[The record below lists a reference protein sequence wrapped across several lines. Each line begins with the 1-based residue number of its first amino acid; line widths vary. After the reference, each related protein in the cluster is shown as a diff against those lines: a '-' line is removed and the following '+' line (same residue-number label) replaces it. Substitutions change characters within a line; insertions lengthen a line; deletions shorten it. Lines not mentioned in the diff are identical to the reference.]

1 MLSQSA
7 GGSEPAAATFTPF
20 PRPPLELHRKIVRIA
35 ALETM
40 IVPVEV
46 GRIKD
51 KGRDLGTAHVVPIG
65 PSSPLLQVNK
75 EAHEECQMVLTAH
88 HESRSGEPKLYLNEA
103 SGLLWLIYLDEW
115 TFKHERFAALIPESS
130 NGNLPKIRAIAT
142 GWEMSSQFL
151 KRGGKDYELMA
162 ILMNM
167 RKLGVEVLIVTK
179 PSARFS
185 KPWVYSDIEF
195 RDSEEIDP
203 ANEPIHWKMLRKNL
217 TVPVVTV
224 GNIENAMVEYIQ
236 RHRDS
241 IRGHQATTCK

>member
-1 MLSQSA
+1 MSFLSYVKRNIRPYKQSSTLLSQSA

-65 PSSPLLQVNK
+65 SSSPLLQVNK

-88 HESRSGEPKLYLNEA
+88 HEPRSGEPNLYLNEA
-103 SGLLWLIYLDEW
+103 SGVLWLIYLDEW
-115 TFKHERFAALIPESS
+115 TLKHQRFAALIPESS

-142 GWEMSSQFL
+142 G
-151 KRGGKDYELMA
+151 
-162 ILMNM
+162 
-167 RKLGVEVLIVTK
+167 
-179 PSARFS
+179 
-185 KPWVYSDIEF
+185 
-195 RDSEEIDP
+195 
-203 ANEPIHWKMLRKNL
+203 
-217 TVPVVTV
+217 V
-224 GNIENAMVEYIQ
+224 GNVVSIPQARWKGLRVDGYIDEYAKAGSGGPDC
-236 RHRDS
+236 HKTFS
-241 IRGHQATTCK
+241 EVF